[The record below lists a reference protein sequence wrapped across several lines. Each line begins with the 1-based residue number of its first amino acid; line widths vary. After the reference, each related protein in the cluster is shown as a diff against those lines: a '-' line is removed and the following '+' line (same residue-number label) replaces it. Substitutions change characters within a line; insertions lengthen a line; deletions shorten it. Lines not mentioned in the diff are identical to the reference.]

1 LNEEEKKRAYRD
13 ELARMDE
20 MCRKFRA
27 AYRKDDASSMFFQ
40 IGQMYAQAQII
51 YAIERAP

>member
-1 LNEEEKKRAYRD
+1 MNEEEKKQAYRD

-20 MCRKFRA
+20 MCRNFRT
-27 AYRKDDASSMFFQ
+27 AYAIDNRDDQFFL

>member
-1 LNEEEKKRAYRD
+1 
-13 ELARMDE
+13 MDE